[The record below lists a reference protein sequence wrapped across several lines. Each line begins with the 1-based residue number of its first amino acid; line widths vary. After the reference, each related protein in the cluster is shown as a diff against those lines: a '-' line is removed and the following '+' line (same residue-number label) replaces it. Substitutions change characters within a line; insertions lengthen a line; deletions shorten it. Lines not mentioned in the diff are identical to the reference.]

1 MMQTT
6 TLPIQISGAGSAPPR
21 PNVQANQDAGQSFSQ
36 SFSQTFSQATQRQ
49 QAPQPAPAQGAKP
62 ASQQPQK
69 QSGTPAD
76 KAQAARTGAEG
87 SKTATTK
94 ADKPAA
100 DSAKAADADRDAA
113 AAAEAAAS
121 APVVDMLALVA
132 SLNQVAPAAA
142 APAETEAAPVAD
154 DALLPG
160 AGAAVDQTLAALQ
173 AQLAPAGEAAPA
185 EQDALLPDQAQG
197 QGQRPGAQAGLGAA
211 ERPAAQ
217 AAALPLDDAQ
227 DAKADAAQP
236 RFKLPEI
243 PQAAQPQAAPAVA
256 ATQQTTLAQAV
267 ANVAGDKLSAR
278 VGTQEWDNQVGQKI
292 VWMVAGKEQSASLTL
307 NPPDLGPM
315 QVVLNVTND
324 HADVTFSAAQPEV
337 RQALED
343 AMPRLREMMSESGL
357 SLGNASVNAGM
368 PDQRQAQA
376 GMNGNG
382 NRGAGPDGQQAG
394 GDGAGLDHGSA
405 AALEERAAARSVRT
419 GTVRSMVDTYI

>member
-6 TLPIQISGAGSAPPR
+6 TLPIQISGAGAAPSR
-21 PNVQANQDAGQSFSQ
+21 PNATASQDAGQR
-36 SFSQTFSQATQRQ
+36 FSQTFSQATQRQ
-49 QAPQPAPAQGAKP
+49 AAPQSAPAAQGPKP
-62 ASQQPQK
+62 PSQPHK
-69 QSGTPAD
+69 QNGAPAD
-76 KAQAARTGAEG
+76 KAANRPAGEGAKTTQAASTN
-87 SKTATTK
+87 
-94 ADKPAA
+94 ADKPTAT
-100 DSAKAADADRDAA
+100 KAADAERDAA

-132 SLNQVAPAAA
+132 SLNQMAPAASLPEDGA
-142 APAETEAAPVAD
+142 APAADEGVAT
-154 DALLPG
+154 

-185 EQDALLPDQAQG
+185 EQDALLPGQG
-197 QGQRPGAQAGLGAA
+197 QQRPGAQASLGAGEHA
-211 ERPAAQ
+211 AAQ
-217 AAALPLDDAQ
+217 TAAVPMDEAQ
-227 DAKADAAQP
+227 DLKADAGQARFTLPDLQP
-236 RFKLPEI
+236 
-243 PQAAQPQAAPAVA
+243 AAQPQATPAVA

-278 VGTQEWDNQVGQKI
+278 VGTQDWDNQVGQKI

-368 PDQRQAQA
+368 PEQRQAQA

-382 NRGAGPDGQQAG
+382 NRGGRS
-394 GDGAGLDHGSA
+394 DGASDGGEGSPEQGSA

-419 GTVRSMVDTYI
+419 GAVRSMVDTYI